1 MILKIRK
8 KSFSEI
14 PNTSGFQNLNSAT
27 QKNFSENPQRNTIYN
42 TKYNTIYTAG
52 PPQTPKEEKSKIN
65 LKSLPGVKKEELIGA
80 VEGRYILQEDKIRI
94 FDTYEQKM
102 YRII

>member
-1 MILKIRK
+1 MTFLKFRMILKIRK

-65 LKSLPGVKKEELIGA
+65 FKSLPGVKKEELIGA
-80 VEGRYILQEDKIRI
+80 VEGKYIL
-94 FDTYEQKM
+94 
-102 YRII
+102 